1 MENNVKILIVVP
13 AYNEEDNIIGVID
26 SLIYECNYADI
37 LVINDGSKDNTEQ
50 KARSKNVKVISQKL
64 NLGIGGTVQ
73 TGFKFASKY
82 NYDIVVQF
90 DGDGQHN
97 AFEIKRL
104 IIPIIEN
111 LADVV
116 IGSRFLNKGGFQSTF
131 LRRLGIKIFEY
142 INSIL
147 INQKITDN
155 TSGFRAY
162 NKKAIDFLADNYPQ
176 DFPEP
181 EAIIILGKKNLK
193 LIEIPV
199 IMNERSKGKSSITG
213 FKSHLL
219 NAVSIATFNI
229 QKIDTKICFL

>member
-1 MENNVKILIVVP
+1 MVNNVKILIIVP

-26 SLIYECNYADI
+26 SLKNECNYADI

-50 KARSKNVKVISQKL
+50 KARSKNVKVINQKL
-64 NLGIGGTVQ
+64 NLGIGGTIQ
-73 TGFKFASKY
+73 TGFKFARKY

-97 AFEIKRL
+97 AYEIKRL

-142 INSIL
+142 LNSIL

-181 EAIIILGKKNLK
+181 EAIIILGKKNFK

-213 FKSHLL
+213 FKSIYYMIKVIL
-219 NAVSIATFNI
+219 SILITSI
-229 QKIDTKICFL
+229 RKV

>member
-1 MENNVKILIVVP
+1 MENNVKILIIVP

-26 SLIYECNYADI
+26 SLLNELNYADI

-73 TGFKFASKY
+73 TGFKFARKY

-142 INSIL
+142 LNSIL

-162 NKKAIDFLADNYPQ
+162 NKKAINFLANNYPQ

-181 EAIIILGKKNLK
+181 EAIIILGKKNFK

-199 IMNERSKGKSSITG
+199 IMNERSKGTSSITG
-213 FKSHLL
+213 FKSIYYMIKVIL
-219 NAVSIATFNI
+219 SILITSI
-229 QKIDTKICFL
+229 RKV

>member
-1 MENNVKILIVVP
+1 MENNVKILIIVP

-26 SLIYECNYADI
+26 SLLNELNYADI

-73 TGFKFASKY
+73 TGFKFARKY

-142 INSIL
+142 LNSIL

-162 NKKAIDFLADNYPQ
+162 NKKAINFLANNYPQ

-181 EAIIILGKKNLK
+181 EAIIILGKKNFK

-213 FKSHLL
+213 FKSVYYMIKVIL
-219 NAVSIATFNI
+219 SILITSLR
-229 QKIDTKICFL
+229 KV